1 MWQMKLVITFY
12 KHAFPKISG
21 NLQRKVSYISLIL
34 HILLGNSIKIE
45 SKVHSL
51 KTFIFGE
58 SRAKC
63 DIVRLLETFC
73 IHFKRKEDLE
83 VTSHVGAFHLS
94 KPTGLTG
101 QLANEIHFFQW
112 VFTFKKKT
120 PTSGVLFRI

>member
-12 KHAFPKISG
+12 KHAFLKISG
-21 NLQRKVSYISLIL
+21 NLQRKVSQISLIF

-45 SKVHSL
+45 SKVDSL
-51 KTFIFGE
+51 KTFIFCE

-83 VTSHVGAFHLS
+83 VTSHVDAFHLS
-94 KPTGLTG
+94 
-101 QLANEIHFFQW
+101 
-112 VFTFKKKT
+112 
-120 PTSGVLFRI
+120 